1 MSTVVNKTDGNNRLR
16 FESLSQS
23 LQKANID
30 IVHRATNDLAF
41 KTISQSTSIL
51 GCHFFNEL
59 EEAKRLECASVFKR

>member
-30 IVHRATNDLAF
+30 IVHRATSDLAF
-41 KTISQSTSIL
+41 KAISPSSSIL

-59 EEAKRLECASVFKR
+59 EEAKRLECASLFKR